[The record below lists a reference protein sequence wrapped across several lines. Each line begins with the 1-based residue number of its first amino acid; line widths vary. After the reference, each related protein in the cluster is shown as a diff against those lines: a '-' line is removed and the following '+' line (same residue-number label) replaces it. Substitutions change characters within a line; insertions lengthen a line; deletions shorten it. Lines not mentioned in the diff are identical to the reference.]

1 MAQETTIAVLPA
13 DRDDRRLRLTILS
26 PNADGVRLR
35 LTDESFSE
43 AVGWFAQ
50 GHVDLSP
57 SQISE
62 LRSALGVPGRA
73 LGESPRLAAQR
84 HSRMALAAADENAE
98 TVSLAAYRAG

>member
-26 PNADGVRLR
+26 PNAEGMRLR
-35 LTDESFSE
+35 LTDETFSA

-57 SQISE
+57 SQINE
-62 LRSALGVPGRA
+62 LRSALGVPARA
-73 LGESPRLAAQR
+73 LGVPQR
-84 HSRMALAAADENAE
+84 QARFSTPAADEHAE
-98 TVSLAAYRAG
+98 TISLSAFRAG

>member
-13 DRDDRRLRLTILS
+13 DRDDRRLRLTIL
-26 PNADGVRLR
+26 PADAEGARLR

-57 SQISE
+57 AQINE
-62 LRSALGVPGRA
+62 LRSALGVPMRA
-73 LGESPRLAAQR
+73 LGVSQR
-84 HSRMALAAADENAE
+84 PSRFTVPAADERAE
-98 TVSLAAYRAG
+98 TISLAAYRAG